1 MSAGAGQ
8 SFPQSAFLQLFHHCL
23 PLFTG
28 CSPFPPL
35 PPSLALTPLPEA
47 RSSHC
52 TLLFMSLPFSLPSL
66 FPRRPV
72 LAEPESVLILSKLG
86 EICKYS

>member
-1 MSAGAGQ
+1 MSPGAGQ
-8 SFPQSAFLQLFHHCL
+8 SFPQSTFLQLFHHCL

-35 PPSLALTPLPEA
+35 PPSLASCPCLRLVPLTV
-47 RSSHC
+47 
-52 TLLFMSLPFSLPSL
+52 LFMSLPFSLPSL
-66 FPRRPV
+66 FPRRPI
-72 LAEPESVLILSKLG
+72 LAEPESVLILNKLG